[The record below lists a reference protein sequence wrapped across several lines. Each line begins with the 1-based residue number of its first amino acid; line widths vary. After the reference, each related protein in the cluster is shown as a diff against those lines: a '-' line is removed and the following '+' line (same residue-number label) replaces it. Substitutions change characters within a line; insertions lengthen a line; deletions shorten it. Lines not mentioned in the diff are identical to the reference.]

1 MGSVD
6 LRRRVFQTV
15 LALAGCLC
23 LALLSAGHGLAAP
36 APGGQGYAA
45 LGDSYVAGPGIPR
58 TSGMPVGCLR
68 STNNYP
74 SLVRAGLGAPAFS
87 DVSCSGATTANITGA
102 QTTVTGPNPPQVNAV
117 SASTTLVTLGIG
129 GNDIGFSEIVSQCL
143 SQSRTEPNGAACKA
157 YYTASGSDAL
167 AARIASAGPKV
178 GRVLERIRQRAP
190 RARVLLVGY
199 PTILAPGGAGC
210 PEAPFSAGDTAYLY
224 QTFQKLNSMLQRQA
238 QAAGAQYVDTAASSM
253 GHDICQPP
261 GTRWIEGRAPTSP
274 AIPFHPNA
282 LSMRN
287 TANQVLAAVKSAP

>member
-1 MGSVD
+1 
-6 LRRRVFQTV
+6 VFQAV
-15 LALAGCLC
+15 LALAGCFGTVLLC
-23 LALLSAGHGLAAP
+23 TGQGIAAP
-36 APGGQGYAA
+36 PPGGQEYAA
-45 LGDSYVAGPGIPR
+45 LGDSYVAGPGIPA

-74 SLVRAGLGAPAFS
+74 SLVKAGLGAPVFR
-87 DVSCSGATTANITGA
+87 DVSCGGATTANITGP
-102 QTTVTGPNPPQVNAV
+102 QTTVTGPNPPQLGAV
-117 SASTTLVTLGIG
+117 TASSTLVTLGIG

-143 SQSRTEPNGAACKA
+143 SRSRTQPNGAACKA

-167 AARIASAGPKV
+167 AARIASTGPKV
-178 GRVLERIRQRAP
+178 GVVLERIRQRAP

-199 PTILAPGGAGC
+199 PTILAPTGAGC

-224 QTFQKLNSMLQRQA
+224 QTFQKLNSMLQRRA
-238 QAAGAQYVDTAASSM
+238 QAAGAQYVDAAASSV

-261 GTRWIEGRAPTSP
+261 GTRWIEGRVPTSS

-287 TANQVLAAVKSAP
+287 TANQVLAAVRSAP